1 MKQSFKI
8 DEVLELNKWNGN
20 NMRNVNR
27 IILVLEDLENIFK
40 GIRDKQYSKG

>member
-8 DEVLELNKWNGN
+8 NEVLELIKWNGN

-27 IILVLEDLENIFK
+27 IILVLEHLETLFK
-40 GIRDKQYSKG
+40 MIMDKQIER